1 VAVGSRE
8 VVELGAVVEMH
19 AAGVVRMRESVG
31 WMWLFE
37 IVRVRLAM
45 RWQRRG
51 ELFWRVRT
59 FLSRSE
65 IECRI
70 EKEEREESKE
80 K

>member
-1 VAVGSRE
+1 
-8 VVELGAVVEMH
+8 
-19 AAGVVRMRESVG
+19 MRESVG